1 MPLSTL
7 FFDFF
12 EFVLG
17 ECRKTLI
24 YKGFSAKIIFEGT
37 ENGMSF
43 FIIMQKIEK
52 YGEEGEGIDK

>member
-1 MPLSTL
+1 M
-7 FFDFF
+7 
-12 EFVLG
+12 
-17 ECRKTLI
+17 I